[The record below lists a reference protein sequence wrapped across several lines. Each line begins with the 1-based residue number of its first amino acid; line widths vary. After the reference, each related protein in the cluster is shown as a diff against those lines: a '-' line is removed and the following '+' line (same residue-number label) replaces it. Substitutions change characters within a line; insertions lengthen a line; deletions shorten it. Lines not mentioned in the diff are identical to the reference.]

1 MSIPTIQ
8 TRLGKK
14 ATDYL
19 RTEFDVDINVKKVDL
34 SFLGNVKLKEVFIKD
49 HHKDTLIFV
58 KELTTSI
65 VSFKKLVDG
74 TPEFGQISLDNFVLY
89 MKTYKGEVYDG
100 LTIFVDKF
108 DDGTVSDQPSKFL
121 LTSTRLKLNEGYVEI
136 IDENIEN
143 ETPIFFK
150 KIKGSAKKFK
160 IQGPNVTADIKDLH
174 FIENRNIEVENLTT
188 NFSYS
193 KTSMSFNNTLLETA
207 ESSIEAD
214 IIFNYKREDFSD
226 FNNKVKLNADIQK
239 ANLSLIDLKKFYNEL
254 GTDDELHFS
263 TKITGTLNNFITHN
277 LDVVSDKG
285 AIIKGTINFKNV
297 FNQENGFSLEGE
309 LENLTSDYYHLKTLL
324 PNVLGNTLPTEFSKL
339 GKFTLKGKTYITPN
353 LIDAKLSMT
362 SDLGAAISDLEIT
375 NVTNIDESTYIGHVE
390 FINFQLGKLINN
402 PLIGLFSTSVD
413 VDGEGFSLEKMNT
426 SVIGVITKYEYN
438 KYTYKNI
445 KINGFVKNKH
455 FNGETEVND
464 DNIKLNF
471 NGLADFS
478 SKIYTFNFKAIVD
491 YCDLNTINLFKRDSI
506 SNLKGEISINVKGN
520 SIDDLAGNL
529 DFKDMLY
536 TNQKGDYFFKDFNIN
551 SSFEDS
557 TRTITINSPEII
569 TGRIKGKFKF
579 AELGKL
585 AQNSIGSIYS
595 NYKPY
600 KVTAGQYLD
609 FRFNVYNKI
618 VEVFYPEIVLDAN
631 SSIRGNISSDDNY
644 FKLNIKSPRVEAYKT
659 VFEELNVQIDNKNP
673 LFNTQL
679 TIDKI
684 KSKYYDINKLQLV
697 NITLNDTLYF
707 RTEFEGGEEKTEN
720 YNLAFYHTF
729 NKENKSVF
737 GLQKSNFTFKNNT
750 WVINPENN
758 LKNKVVFD
766 SKTKSFD
773 ISQFL
778 IVSNKEEIEIYGTVK
793 DTISKDLNFNFKNVK
808 LSSITPEID
817 SLKLRGLV
825 NGTLNYK
832 QLADKIKPAAK
843 LNITDFYVNN
853 SFQGDLKV
861 DIEGK
866 NSVKNYLVDISL
878 KRNGNINFS
887 ALGELDFSP
896 KEPTLDI
903 IVDFEEFK
911 LDAFSPLGEDVFTN
925 IRGFVYGNANLT
937 GLLKNPTMTGNL
949 YLDKAGM
956 YFPYLNVDYE
966 FDGTSIVGLTDQ
978 SFNFEDVTV
987 KDSFKNTKGK
997 ITGSVSHTNFDNWK
1011 LDLSLI
1017 TKNLLVLNTVEKENS
1032 LYFGT
1037 GFLEGNAFIKGPTD
1051 KLVID
1056 VTGRTKKGTY
1066 FVIPISDVKT
1076 VETSQLIRFINKDGT
1091 DNIEAIRKQFISDKL
1106 KGLSMNFNLEITKDA
1121 VVEMVLDKSTGSYIK
1136 GTGNGNLQIE
1146 LDTKDKFDMYGDLI
1160 IDSGIYNF
1168 KYGGFINKPFTV
1180 RNGGSISWSGNPFT
1194 ADINIEAVYRVSA
1207 NPKSLLENV
1216 IANRKIPID
1225 LVTKFSGE
1233 LFNSQREFDIEIPNS
1248 SSTVASELEFKL
1260 NNNDE
1265 NSKTVHFISLLV
1277 SGSFYN
1283 ESDLSVNSNAALY
1296 GTSFD
1301 MLSNVFDNILN
1312 QGNNRFKLKPVYT
1325 VGEKSTV
1332 DNLTIDDQLAIALD
1346 YQVNDRIIINGIV
1359 GMPIGSKDETNVI
1372 GEVNVE
1378 FLMNQEGTLRSSIF
1392 NRQNEIQY
1400 TEEEEGYT
1408 QGAGL
1413 TYQIDF
1419 DNKNELLQKLK
1430 LKKRKPLDS
1439 IPVKL
1444 PKDLV
1449 ITEKKLIKFKK
1460 KKPVD
1465 TIPVKMPKDS
1475 IITENKIL
1483 KFKS

>member
-1 MSIPTIQ
+1 M
-8 TRLGKK
+8 
-14 ATDYL
+14 
-19 RTEFDVDINVKKVDL
+19 
-34 SFLGNVKLKEVFIKD
+34 SFLGNVKLKEVYIKN
-49 HHKDTLIFV
+49 HHADTLIYI
-58 KELTTSI
+58 ENLTTSI

-74 TPEFGQISLDNFVLY
+74 KPEFGQIFLDNFILNI
-89 MKTYKGEVYDG
+89 KTYKGEVDDA
-100 LTIFVDKF
+100 LTVFVDKF
-108 DDGTVSDQPSKFL
+108 DDGTVSDQPSGFL
-121 LTSTRLKLNEGYVEI
+121 LTSTRLKLNNGYVEVV
-136 IDENIEN
+136 DANIKN
-143 ETPIFFK
+143 DQPIFFK
-150 KIKGSAKKFK
+150 KIKGSAKNFK
-160 IQGPNVTADIKDLH
+160 IEGPNVTADIKNLH
-174 FIENRNIEVENLTT
+174 FIENRNIEVENLTS

-193 KTSMSFNNTLLETA
+193 KISMSFNNTLLETA
-207 ESSIEAD
+207 ESSLEAD
-214 IIFNYKREDFSD
+214 IIFNYHRDDFSD
-226 FNNKVKLNADIQK
+226 FNNKVKLNADVQK

-277 LDVVSDKG
+277 LDLESDKG

-297 FNQENGFSLEGE
+297 FNQENGFSLEGDID
-309 LENLTSDYYHLKTLL
+309 NLTSDYYHLKALL

-339 GKFTLKGKTYITPN
+339 GKFTLKGKTFITPN
-353 LIDAKLSMT
+353 LIDAKLVMNSN
-362 SDLGAAISDLEIT
+362 LGSVISDLELT
-375 NVTNIDESTYIGHVE
+375 NVTNIDDATYIGHIE
-390 FINFQLGKLINN
+390 FIDFQLGKLIDN
-402 PLIGLFSTSVD
+402 PSIGLLSTSLD

-426 SVIGVITKYEYN
+426 SVKGIITNYEYN
-438 KYTYKNI
+438 KYAYKNI
-445 KINGFVKNKH
+445 KINGVVKKKH

-464 DNIKLNF
+464 ENIKLNF

-478 SKIYTFNFKAIVD
+478 SKIYTFNFKAVVD

-506 SNLKGEISINVKGN
+506 SNLKGEININVKGN
-520 SIDDLAGNL
+520 SIDDLVGNL

-579 AELGKL
+579 AELGHL

-600 KVTAGQYLD
+600 KVTSGQYLD

-631 SSIRGNISSDDNY
+631 SSVRGNISADDNL

-659 VFEELNVQIDNKNP
+659 IIEDLNVQIDNKNP

-679 TIDKI
+679 SIDKI
-684 KSKYYDINKLQLV
+684 KSEYYSVSNLKLV

-707 RTEFEGGEEKTEN
+707 RTEFDGGEQNTEQ

-737 GLQKSNFTFKNNT
+737 GMQKSNFTFKNNK
-750 WVINPENN
+750 WVINPEDNF
-758 LKNKVVFD
+758 KNKVVFD
-766 SKTKSFD
+766 SKRKTYD

-778 IVSNKEEIEIYGTVK
+778 IASNNEEIEIYGTMK
-793 DTISKDLNFNFKNVK
+793 DTISKDLNFKFKNVK

-817 SLKLRGLV
+817 SLKLKGIV

-832 QLADKIKPAAK
+832 QITDKIKPTADLTIA
-843 LNITDFYVNN
+843 NFYVNN
-853 SFQGDLKV
+853 SYQGDLKV
-861 DIEGK
+861 NIEGK

-887 ALGELDFSP
+887 ALGDLDFTP
-896 KEPTLDI
+896 KEPTLDL

-925 IRGFVYGNANLT
+925 IRGFVYGNVNLT
-937 GLLKNPTMTGNL
+937 GLVKNPDMTGTL
-949 YLDKAGM
+949 FLDKAGM

-966 FDGTSIVGLTDQ
+966 FDGTSIVELTNQTFTFD
-978 SFNFEDVTV
+978 DVTI

-997 ITGSVSHTNFDNWK
+997 ITGTIKHSHFDNWK
-1011 LDLSLI
+1011 LDLSVN
-1017 TKNLLVLNTVEKENS
+1017 TKNLLVLNTIEKENS

-1056 VTGRTKKGTY
+1056 VVGKTKKGTH
-1066 FVIPISDVKT
+1066 FIIPISDVKT
-1076 VETSQLIRFINKDGT
+1076 VESSQLIRFISKDNS
-1091 DNIEAIRKQFISDKL
+1091 DNNEEIRRQFISDKL
-1106 KGLSMNFNLEITKDA
+1106 KGLSMVFNLEITKDA
-1121 VVEMVLDKSTGSYIK
+1121 IVEMVLDKATGSYIK
-1136 GTGNGNLQIE
+1136 GSGTGNLQID
-1146 LDTKDKFDMYGDLI
+1146 LDTKDKFDMYGDFI
-1160 IDSGIYNF
+1160 VDNGVYNF
-1168 KYGGFINKPFTV
+1168 KYGGFINKPFAV
-1180 RNGGSISWSGNPFT
+1180 RKGGSISWSGNPFT

-1207 NPKSLLENV
+1207 NPKSLLENIV
-1216 IANRKIPID
+1216 ANRKIPID
-1225 LVTKFSGE
+1225 LITRFSGE
-1233 LFNSQREFDIEIPNS
+1233 LFNSQRDFDIEIPNS

-1260 NNNDE
+1260 NSNDE
-1265 NSKTVHFISLLV
+1265 NNKTVHFISLLV

-1325 VGEKSTV
+1325 VGEKYKV
-1332 DNLTIDDQLAIALD
+1332 DNLNIDDQLAIALD
-1346 YQVNDRIIINGIV
+1346 YQLNDKIIINGKV
-1359 GMPIGSKDETNVI
+1359 GMPIGSKDQTNVI

-1378 FLMNQEGTLRSSIF
+1378 FLMNDEGTFRSSIF

-1419 DNKNELLQKLK
+1419 DSGKELLEKLK
-1430 LKKRKPLDS
+1430 LKKKKPIDS
-1439 IPVKL
+1439 IP
-1444 PKDLV
+1444 
-1449 ITEKKLIKFKK
+1449 EKQS
-1460 KKPVD
+1460 
-1465 TIPVKMPKDS
+1465 KDS
-1475 IITENKIL
+1475 IITENKII
-1483 KFKS
+1483 KFKNKSIKK